1 MKANNE
7 TEAVLDAC
15 VDTLMQYEAR
25 QTNQIDFTKS
35 KCMDVVLC
43 LIEQSHSDYFHL
55 YEMLISGKVDYIHIM
70 NYVNGLR
77 DNFAVSD
84 YEFNFERFAQIER
97 D

>member
-1 MKANNE
+1 MKANKE

-15 VDTLMQYEAR
+15 IDTLMQYEAR

-35 KCMDVVLC
+35 KCMEVVLC

-55 YEMLISGKVDYIHIM
+55 YEMLISGKVDYLHIM
-70 NYVNGLR
+70 NHVNSLR

-84 YEFNFERFAQIER
+84 YEFNVERFAQIER